1 MLSMDGDSVS
11 KYLFRRLNMEGFIST
26 IRNYELDLVAVDESQ
41 FVYIF
46 EFRLI
51 LSSL

>member
-1 MLSMDGDSVS
+1 MDNDSVS
-11 KYLFRRLNMEGFIST
+11 NHFFPRLNMEGFIST

-46 EFRLI
+46 ELKLLLI
-51 LSSL
+51 SL